1 MEKRLGWVP
10 NAIRLAGQESL
21 LVYCAHLQLI
31 FSVLRRPPVSTI
43 LGREAGYGFCFLISA
58 VLILL
63 MLWLAA
69 VWHGWKRNHPRFA
82 KMALVGLVA
91 AIVAIFLLL

>member
-1 MEKRLGWVP
+1 
-10 NAIRLAGQESL
+10 
-21 LVYCAHLQLI
+21 
-31 FSVLRRPPVSTI
+31 
-43 LGREAGYGFCFLISA
+43 
-58 VLILL
+58 